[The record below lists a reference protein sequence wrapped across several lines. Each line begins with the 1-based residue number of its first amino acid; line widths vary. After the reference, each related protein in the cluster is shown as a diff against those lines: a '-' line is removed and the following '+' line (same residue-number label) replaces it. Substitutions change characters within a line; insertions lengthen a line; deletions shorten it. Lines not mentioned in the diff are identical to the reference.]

1 MIGFGRSVPAVLLQ
15 RGKMDL
21 EISEIAA
28 RAQLAE
34 QVRAALLEHALA
46 AHADAG
52 VRGLCA
58 QGAWEAA
65 VGALRSLDL
74 GPICRAATDRR

>member
-1 MIGFGRSVPAVLLQ
+1 MAS
-15 RGKMDL
+15 
-21 EISEIAA
+21 EISEMPALKE
-28 RAQLAE
+28 LAE
-34 QVRAALLEHALA
+34 RVRAELLEHALA
-46 AHADAG
+46 AYADAG

-74 GPICRAATDRR
+74 DPICRAAAQR

>member
-1 MIGFGRSVPAVLLQ
+1 MIAGPRVAPALLLQ
-15 RGKMDL
+15 RGKMEREMP
-21 EISEIAA
+21 EISS
-28 RAQLAE
+28 RKQLAE
-34 QVRAALLEHALA
+34 RVRAALIEAALA
-46 AHADAG
+46 VHADAG

-74 GPICRAATDRR
+74 DPICQAAAEPR